1 MTLSLVLELI
11 GGVRAAIFALLA
23 FLLLVGFGVQTLR
36 LSSAKKDLL
45 VAEASAA
52 NVTVALKQLEAE
64 SKAQKARADKAVV
77 EYAEV
82 KIKLD
87 RAKAKVITKL
97 EKVYVSD
104 KQSGEWGSV
113 PGPDAVVEQLR
124 QPAR

>member
-23 FLLLVGFGVQTLR
+23 FLLLVGFGVQTFR

-45 VAEASAA
+45 VAEASTA
-52 NVTVALKQLEAE
+52 NMTVALKQLEAE
-64 SKAQKARADKAVV
+64 GKAQKARADKAVV

-113 PGPDAVVEQLR
+113 PVPDAVVEQLR

>member
-1 MTLSLVLELI
+1 MTLSLVLEVL

-23 FLLLVGFGVQTLR
+23 FLLLVGFGVQTVR

-45 VAEASAA
+45 VAEATTTNMTA
-52 NVTVALKQLEAE
+52 ALKQLEAE
-64 SKAQKARADKAVV
+64 GKAQKARADKAVV

-104 KQSGEWGSV
+104 KQSQEWGSV
-113 PGPDAVVEQLR
+113 PVPSAVVEQLR

>member
-1 MTLSLVLELI
+1 MTLSLVLELL

-23 FLLLVGFGVQTLR
+23 FLLLVCFGVQTFR
-36 LSSAKKDLL
+36 LSNAKKDLL

-82 KIKLD
+82 KAKLD
-87 RAKAKVITKL
+87 QAKAKVITKL

-104 KQSGEWGSV
+104 KQSQEWGSV
-113 PGPDAVVEQLR
+113 PVPDAVVKQLR

>member
-113 PGPDAVVEQLR
+113 PVPDAVVEQLR

>member
-1 MTLSLVLELI
+1 MTLSLVLEVL
-11 GGVRAAIFALLA
+11 GGVRAAVFALLA
-23 FLLLVGFGVQTLR
+23 FLLLVGFGVQTVR
-36 LSSAKKDLL
+36 LSGAKKDLL
-45 VAEASAA
+45 VAEATTANMTAA
-52 NVTVALKQLEAE
+52 LEQLEAE
-64 SKAQKARADKAVV
+64 GKAQKARADKAVV

-104 KQSGEWGSV
+104 KQSQEWGSV
-113 PGPDAVVEQLR
+113 PVPNAVVEQLR

>member
-1 MTLSLVLELI
+1 MTLSLVLEVL

-23 FLLLVGFGVQTLR
+23 FLFLVGFGVQTFR
-36 LSSAKKDLL
+36 LSGAKKDLL
-45 VAEASAA
+45 VAEATTA
-52 NVTVALKQLEAE
+52 NMTAALKQLEAE
-64 SKAQKARADKAVV
+64 GKAQKARADKAVV

-104 KQSGEWGSV
+104 KQKANYILG
-113 PGPDAVVEQLR
+113 
-124 QPAR
+124 

>member
-1 MTLSLVLELI
+1 MTLSLVLEAL

-23 FLLLVGFGVQTLR
+23 FLLLICFGVQTFR
-36 LSSAKKDLL
+36 LSNAKKDLI
-45 VAEASAA
+45 VAEATAA
-52 NVTVALKQLEAE
+52 NMTAALKQLEAE

-82 KIKLD
+82 KAKLD

-104 KQSGEWGSV
+104 KQSQEWGSV
-113 PGPDAVVEQLR
+113 PVPDAVVEQLR